1 MSTELNITPSTELQ
15 PAPLFT
21 PTPQAAQDSIA
32 ASKAKKK

>member
-1 MSTELNITPSTELQ
+1 MSAELTISPGTEQ
-15 PAPLFT
+15 HPAPLFT